1 MNLGWP
7 DILIGAIVF
16 IAVLKGYKRGFIT
29 ELSGAIALVASLV
42 APWFYNGAFDPFI
55 QRYIHLGP
63 GSAHVIGMFL
73 TGIATYGIVLLLAR
87 LLNGIA
93 KLPGIGLGN
102 ALGGAAVGLCKSAI
116 GLFLVLYVAL
126 FFPLSPDIRAD
137 LHRSVLVHEL
147 TLPDDR
153 IDNGIIATLPW
164 FVRPFAHHYFE
175 RHRV

>member
-1 MNLGWP
+1 VNVGWP
-7 DILIGAIVF
+7 DIMIGAIAL
-16 IAVLKGYKRGFIT
+16 IAVLKGYKRGFVT
-29 ELSGAIALVASLV
+29 ELSGAIALIASLV

-102 ALGGAAVGLCKSAI
+102 ALGGAGVGLCKAAV

-164 FVRPFAHHYFE
+164 FARPFARHYFE